1 MRVKKIILAVVLIS
15 VFAPLYAGYNN
26 NIARAA
32 QALKHNK
39 LIPALELYKQAY
51 RERPSEKLKNVIFK
65 LYEMIKLQDT
75 PTFNGKKIKEKPFP
89 TGPTILIST
98 NVLLFGAAIGAI
110 FYEQAKVKDYNTLYD
125 RINATTTEN
134 YQKLLDKQQET
145 YNVMILKSSVIVVFV
160 SILTYTFVDLFMT
173 HKIFGQEVSLN
184 TGDGH
189 GDIQLAVK
197 RSF

>member
-1 MRVKKIILAVVLIS
+1 MSIIKVILTVALLS
-15 VFAPLYAGYNN
+15 VFAPLYAGYHDS
-26 NIARAA
+26 IAGAA
-32 QALKHNK
+32 QALKHHK
-39 LIPALELYKQAY
+39 LIPALELYKRAY

-75 PTFNGKKIKEKPFP
+75 PTLNGKKIKEKPFL
-89 TGPTILIST
+89 TGSTILIST
-98 NVLLFGAAIGAI
+98 NVLLFGAAVGSI
-110 FYEQAKVKDYNTLYD
+110 FYEQAKVKEYNTLYD
-125 RINATTTEN
+125 RINATTPEN

-145 YNVMILKSSVIVVFV
+145 YNVMILKSSVIMIFLSV
-160 SILTYTFVDLFMT
+160 LTYTAVDLFMT
-173 HKIFGQEVSLN
+173 HKIFGQELSLN